1 MRLLGPA
8 SLSIV
13 LLAGCASGS
22 EESIYGPPPPPRDL
36 AYRCADGH
44 MARITYANGGWF
56 VKARASLVW
65 DGRTIALQASPP
77 TYGLRYVS
85 ADDAADPVMIWLAR
99 GEEAWITEIARNAP
113 RTRRNARSLIARA
126 SARAARAVPPKP
138 GARLTDP
145 VCVAHLPHPWPRSA
159 PAH

>member
-8 SLSIV
+8 SLSIF

-113 RTRRNARSLIARA
+113 ADAPERE
-126 SARAARAVPPKP
+126 
-138 GARLTDP
+138 
-145 VCVAHLPHPWPRSA
+145 VAHCTRVREGGEGGA
-159 PAH
+159 AEAGGEAH